1 MIAVCYIFKQHTH
14 SEVPNVCEIPSSHNS
29 SPSSSQTSETSKD
42 IELEQTNI
50 SVNEKPRSCSVCD
63 SYQIHKRRYT
73 VARQTYNNDTA
84 KKWDDNHELYTVDM
98 QKVLI
103 LPKTTI
109 RYFFFVSRLVV
120 FHETFANLKPV
131 GQNKCILW
139 HEAITG
145 RNNPDVSAY
154 YNALIRLND
163 ETKHVI
169 FWADNC
175 SAQNKNWVL
184 FTGCIIFVNE
194 NCGPETITFKY
205 FQPGHSFMKADSIH
219 GQIGKK
225 WNKTPEVLDYEDLE
239 KLIKSSNRFNNIVS
253 LRSEDFKL
261 LKNGCIQRKKG
272 SPIPKLGEIKSV
284 QFRKGLRKM
293 FFKQELENEEF
304 LESSILKPKFKL
316 ELSKSVSTQFGLVM
330 ANDLQI
336 LVFVSV
342 TR

>member
-1 MIAVCYIFKQHTH
+1 M
-14 SEVPNVCEIPSSHNS
+14 
-29 SPSSSQTSETSKD
+29 
-42 IELEQTNI
+42 
-50 SVNEKPRSCSVCD
+50 
-63 SYQIHKRRYT
+63 
-73 VARQTYNNDTA
+73 
-84 KKWDDNHELYTVDM
+84 
-98 QKVLI
+98 
-103 LPKTTI
+103 
-109 RYFFFVSRLVV
+109 
-120 FHETFANLKPV
+120 
-131 GQNKCILW
+131 
-139 HEAITG
+139 AITG
-145 RNNPDVSAY
+145 RNDPDVSAY

-175 SAQNKNWVL
+175 SAQNKNWLL

-194 NCGPETITFKY
+194 NWGPETITFKY

-261 LKNGCIQRKKG
+261 FENGCIQRKKG

-284 QFRKGLRKM
+284 QFRKGSRKM

-316 ELSKSVSTQFGLVM
+316 ELSKMFQPSL
-330 ANDLQI
+330 DW
-336 LVFVSV
+336 
-342 TR
+342 